1 MHTELNTLALISEV
15 TGMILFAAAWA
26 AAAWA
31 AGGIWLVGQLSRRS
45 KHNDQ

>member
-26 AAAWA
+26 AERPGPLVAS
-31 AGGIWLVGQLSRRS
+31 GWLA
-45 KHNDQ
+45 N